1 MDFVIGN
8 SDGESFQLTIE
19 EGDNVVYDSGPYTFS
34 LNNVYPNPFNPS
46 TQISFSIPKDGY
58 AKLSAFDMTGKEV
71 DIIHEGFQSAGFHT
85 YTWNASDMSSGVYYL
100 RLSINDR
107 TTTAKAVLMK

>member
-1 MDFVIGN
+1 M
-8 SDGESFQLTIE
+8 
-19 EGDNVVYDSGPYTFS
+19 
-34 LNNVYPNPFNPS
+34 
-46 TQISFSIPKDGY
+46 
-58 AKLSAFDMTGKEV
+58 AGKEV